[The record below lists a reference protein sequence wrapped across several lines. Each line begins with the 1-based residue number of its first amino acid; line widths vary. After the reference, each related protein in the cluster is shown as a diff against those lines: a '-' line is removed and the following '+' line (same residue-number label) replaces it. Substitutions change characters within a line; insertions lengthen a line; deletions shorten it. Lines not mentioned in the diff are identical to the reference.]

1 MDHSEF
7 AASIFDKYAE
17 SYEQRFMDVSMYAES
32 FDFFCEH
39 LDKPQ
44 ASVLE
49 IACGPGNVTKCLLD
63 KRADLH
69 ILGTDLAPKM
79 LEIAQK
85 NNPSAEFQLMDA
97 RKIKSLNRKF
107 DAIVVGFCF
116 PYLSKEE
123 VAQLIAD
130 AAHVLQDNGLLYIST
145 MEDDYEKSGLV
156 KGSQGDEI
164 MMHFYTEEILTQVLH
179 ENHFKVIYCN
189 RVTTTMTNGAIVVD
203 LVLIAKRLSSLLPEK
218 E

>member
-63 KRADLH
+63 KRADFR

-97 RKIKSLNRKF
+97 RKLKSLNRKF

-123 VAQLIAD
+123 VTNLIVD
-130 AAHVLQDNGLLYIST
+130 SSHVIQENGLIYIST